1 MKKIILASASAS
13 RKKHLERLKVEFEA
27 ITPQIN
33 EDTLKNSYKDHLQLS
48 RELSKLKA
56 RSVSS
61 EYNQA
66 IIISG
71 DTITSFNGTILSKP
85 RTKENAFKQL
95 KILNGREH
103 QVITSLVIKAD
114 NREFINTV
122 VAQMKMRK
130 LSDKQIVRYID
141 VDEPLYS
148 CGSCRLDSMGISLF
162 ESINCEDYT
171 AIIGIPL
178 MWTAKTLS
186 ELGVSVP

>member
-13 RKKHLERLKVEFEA
+13 RKKHLQRLKVEFKA

-33 EDTLKNSYKDHLQLS
+33 EDTLKNLYKDHLQLS

-56 RSVSS
+56 RSVSN
-61 EYNQA
+61 EYNHA

-95 KILNGREH
+95 KILNGKEH
-103 QVITSLVIKAD
+103 QVITSLVIKAG

-130 LSDKQIVRYID
+130 LSDQQIVRYID

-162 ESINCEDYT
+162 ETIKCEDYT